1 MQKLFIKIKIFI
13 FLLLIQWKVYPQ
25 NINPGDMTSKIIL
38 CESTLS
44 YPLKAQENNISGTVT
59 VLFDIDSNC
68 IIVNIRIVKGIG
80 YGCDE
85 ESINALKQCRYKFIN
100 GKRKCTEKFNLRQ
113 LFTFVQSE
121 DE

>member
-100 GKRKCTEKFNLRQ
+100 GKRKCTEKFNLLQ
-113 LFTFVQSE
+113 PFKFVKSE